1 MERLKLILA
10 CIWEAIIAYTAP
22 MCIGLIYMD
31 ITGHSKGYAY
41 DLGSEADISVAIGC
55 VELIIWLL
63 LTVPCSIFVFRK
75 MKAFG
80 KKYVL
85 ITAGIMVALF
95 FAFIA
100 LNGGWDMFLKSF
112 GIF

>member
-55 VELIIWLL
+55 VELII
-63 LTVPCSIFVFRK
+63 TDSSVQYFCISQDESIWEEVCLNYGRDYGSFVFCIYCVEWR
-75 MKAFG
+75 MG
-80 KKYVL
+80 YV
-85 ITAGIMVALF
+85 
-95 FAFIA
+95 
-100 LNGGWDMFLKSF
+100 S
-112 GIF
+112 